1 MGQCAKVY
9 FQSNGDNKWE
19 EKSTAGKRSC
29 QEGSVNNTMKN
40 KQKYTLTHERNCP
53 WPGVHF
59 RVRKDET
66 IEY

>member
-19 EKSTAGKRSC
+19 EKSTAGKRSS

-40 KQKYTLTHERNCP
+40 KQKYTLIHEKNCP
-53 WPGVHF
+53 
-59 RVRKDET
+59 
-66 IEY
+66 